1 MCGIA
6 GYLTRRP
13 EARAE
18 LLLHA
23 TAMSSAIAHRGPD
36 ASGVWCDEL
45 RGVALAHRRLAV
57 VDLSPMGQQPMES
70 VCGRYVIV
78 YNGEIY
84 NHGEL
89 RKAVQG
95 ISWRG
100 HSDTETLLACFTR
113 WGLQASLERIVG
125 MFAMA
130 IWDREVQRLFLVRD
144 RMGEKPLYY
153 GWLPSG
159 DFVFGSELKALRAHP
174 RWRAEIDRDA
184 LALYMRHNA
193 VPAPYSIYRGIF
205 KLSPGHWLEVAPD
218 GAMRD
223 EHYWSTVQV
232 ADQARAHP
240 QVLTDAQ
247 ATDCLE
253 TLLGEAVAG
262 QMVAD
267 VPLGAFLSG
276 GVDSSAVVA
285 LMCQRSSAP
294 VRTFSIGF
302 TEKGYDEAVHAK
314 AVARHLRTDHTE
326 LYVTPDD
333 AMQVIPRLP
342 QIYDEPFADSSQIP
356 TFLVAQMARRH
367 VAVSLSGDGGDELF
381 AGYNRYLLA
390 ERAWRRLHA
399 VPLAV
404 RQSAARAALAFPPAA
419 WDRLAALLSPGVPPL
434 RRHGAIGEKIHKF
447 ASSVLPAA
455 SQAQMYRALVSHWDD
470 RAGVVTG
477 AGRPPPTQDALE
489 STHSVLTPVERMCLQ
504 DQISYLP
511 DDILVKV
518 DRAAM
523 AVALETRVPLL
534 DHRLVEFAWQ
544 LPMHQ
549 KIRDGK
555 TKWLLRQV
563 LYRHV
568 PAALIERPKQGFG
581 VPLDHWLRGP
591 LRDWAEHL
599 IAASRLNQ
607 EGLLNAAAIR
617 LKWDQ
622 HLQGRRNWQFL
633 LWDVLMFQAWH
644 EAARHADTPAR
655 PADTPTM
662 AALMSASTAV
672 DPRTMAS

>member
-13 EARAE
+13 DARAE

-23 TAMSSAIAHRGPD
+23 TTMASAIAHRGPD

-45 RGVALAHRRLAV
+45 RGVALAHRRLAI

-70 VCGRYVIV
+70 VCGRYVVV

-89 RKAVQG
+89 RKSMPD
-95 ISWRG
+95 IPWRG
-100 HSDTETLLACFTR
+100 HSDTETLLACLTR

-130 IWDREVQRLFLVRD
+130 IWDRQTQRLFLVRD

-174 RWRAEIDRDA
+174 RWQAEIDRDA

-193 VPAPYSIYRGIF
+193 VPAPHSIYRGIF
-205 KLSPGHWLEVAPD
+205 KLSPGSSLQVSPD
-218 GAMRD
+218 GTMSD
-223 EHYWSTVQV
+223 ERYWSTVD
-232 ADQARAHP
+232 AARQARTRP
-240 QVLTDAQ
+240 LVLTDAQ
-247 ATDCLE
+247 ATDRLE

-285 LMCQRSSAP
+285 LMCRRSSTP

-302 TEKGYDEAVHAK
+302 TEKGYDEALHAK
-314 AVARHLRTDHTE
+314 AVARHLGTDHTE

-333 AMQVIPRLP
+333 AMRVIPRLP
-342 QIYDEPFADSSQIP
+342 EIYDEPFADSSQIP

-381 AGYNRYLLA
+381 AGYNRYLVA

-399 VPLAV
+399 IPLTV
-404 RQSAARAALAFPPAA
+404 RRSVARAALALSPTA
-419 WDRLAALLSPGVPPL
+419 WDRLGTLLSHGVPHL
-434 RRHGAIGEKIHKF
+434 RRHGRIGEKVHKF
-447 ASSVLPAA
+447 ASSVLPSA
-455 SQAQMYRALVSHWDD
+455 SQAQMYRALVSHWNDP
-470 RAGVVTG
+470 AGVVNG
-477 AGRPPPTQDALE
+477 ANEPPTAQDTLDAVD
-489 STHSVLTPVERMCLQ
+489 TRFTPVERMCLL

-563 LYRHV
+563 LYRHI
-568 PAALIERPKQGFG
+568 PAELIERPKQGFG

-591 LRDWAEHL
+591 LREWAEHL
-599 IAASRLNQ
+599 LTPSRLN
-607 EGLLNAAAIR
+607 EDGLLNSAAVR
-617 LKWDQ
+617 RKWDE

-644 EAARHADTPAR
+644 EAVRNAQESARWPGTPMSMSLIGETSTVA
-655 PADTPTM
+655 PT
-662 AALMSASTAV
+662 
-672 DPRTMAS
+672 TMAS